1 MSEVTI
7 NERLKFL
14 IEKFGMSVRAF
25 STAIG
30 ATDTNTRNYIDRG
43 SKPNAEY
50 LGKLLKRFNNINPTW
65 LLLGEGD
72 PFVPNSP
79 ASEALQIGSFNQTGT
94 SNKQTIKNNKGNVI
108 GTNHGTATQSKGV
121 RDVFISHALDDKAHL
136 EALVEQLRSQLAD
149 KERIIK
155 LLEQSLNKPS

>member
-14 IEKFGMSVRAF
+14 IEKYGMSVRAF

-50 LGKLLKRFNNINPTW
+50 LGKLLKRFNDINPTW
-65 LLLGEGD
+65 LLLGEGE
-72 PFVPNSP
+72 PFLPDSAAPDQSTTTNVKKN
-79 ASEALQIGSFNQTGT
+79 AGAIQNNTGNAQVT
-94 SNKQTIKNNKGNVI
+94 NNIKLEECK
-108 GTNHGTATQSKGV
+108 
-121 RDVFISHALDDKAHL
+121 RDL
-136 EALVEQLRSQLAD
+136 EASRKDAAAYQREIALLQGQLKD
-149 KERIIK
+149 KEEIIT
-155 LLEQSLNKPS
+155 LLRVSYNRPN